1 MTSDIISP
9 YAGLMAGMALFALIM
24 RMRWFH
30 MLLGTLFLLGGI
42 LSAALGYLAGYPIL
56 SATAY
61 GLTGWIFT
69 PAAAGFLIWCALW
82 ICLFVQHRSSLLQ
95 G

>member
-1 MTSDIISP
+1 
-9 YAGLMAGMALFALIM
+9 MAGMALFALIM

-61 GLTGWIFT
+61 GL
-69 PAAAGFLIWCALW
+69 
-82 ICLFVQHRSSLLQ
+82 
-95 G
+95 